1 MSAPTWYFREM
12 DRGEINIDPI
22 QREFFTTEALEGLA
36 DAVVRET
43 IQNSLDAAQEGKKV
57 SVRFC
62 LSGPEAAT
70 GYRHVLPFFAN
81 LWAHLGAKTSGLAQ
95 IPREGD
101 PVPFLVVEDFQTHG
115 LIGDPAQES
124 DVDGEGKKN
133 DFYYFWR
140 NVGRSGKE
148 QKDRGRW
155 GLGKTVFPASSR
167 INTFFGLSIREEE
180 PRRLLMGQAV
190 LKVHSVDGN
199 RRYPYGYFGVL
210 EDGQFAMPIADAGL
224 INEFASRF
232 GLERKNDPGLSLV
245 IPFPQPEI
253 THDEMVKAVVRQFFY
268 PILSGSL
275 TVVVGRRGGE
285 RVLDDSTLFPTLETM
300 HEGFRREITPL
311 AKLAEW
317 ACDLV
322 SDAFVSVNEL
332 SEDTAPK
339 WSTELLPPELLPG
352 LRTRFDQG
360 ERVAFRVPVWVRPAS
375 GRPAKSSF
383 HLFIQRDLAMGV
395 HRPRYI
401 REGIIVSDAVR
412 RSQHAVYAL
421 VVIDDKPL
429 ATLLGDA
436 ENPAHTE
443 WQERSANFR
452 DRYHHGASVLR
463 FVKNSVAE
471 VVQMVSHSDEAADP
485 GALLDIFF
493 LPEASEQDQLRPSPK
508 PQPRPGPETVGEEPV
523 VTGKKEKFRISKV
536 KGGFTVRQAEG
547 VSELPDAIEIRV
559 AYEVR
564 RGSPLKKYQP
574 ADFELDRP
582 PITIQKANA
591 EVGASRN
598 CLLIEKLQPN
608 FSVTVSGFDAERDLV
623 VRGVVREPKH
633 DSQI

>member
-1 MSAPTWYFREM
+1 M

-62 LSGPEAAT
+62 LSGSEAAT
-70 GYRHVLPFFAN
+70 AYRHVLPFFAN
-81 LWAHLGAKTSGLAQ
+81 LWAHLGTKTSGLAQ

-101 PVPFLVVEDFQTHG
+101 PVPFLVVEDFQSHG
-115 LIGDPAQES
+115 LKGDPAQES
-124 DVDGEGKKN
+124 DVDDEGKKN

-180 PRRLLMGQAV
+180 PRRVLMGQAV

-199 RRYPYGYFGVL
+199 RHYPYGYFGVL
-210 EDGQFAMPIADAGL
+210 EDGQFAMPVTDAGL
-224 INEFASRF
+224 INDFGSRF

-253 THDEMVKAVVRQFFY
+253 THDELVKAVVRQFFY

-285 RVLDDSTLFPTLETM
+285 RVLDDSTLLPTLETM
-300 HEGFRREITPL
+300 DEGFRRGITPL

-317 ACDLV
+317 ACDFA

-332 SEDTAPK
+332 SGDTAPK
-339 WSTELLPPELLPG
+339 WSTELLAPELLPG
-352 LRTRFDQG
+352 LRTKFDQG

-383 HLFIQRDLAMGV
+383 HLFMQRDLAMGV

-452 DRYHHGASVLR
+452 NRYDHGVSVLR

-471 VVQMVSHSDEAADP
+471 LVQMLSHSEEAIDR
-485 GALLDIFF
+485 GALVDIFF
-493 LPEASEQDQLRPSPK
+493 LPEALDDEQARSTPTAQPK
-508 PQPRPGPETVGEEPV
+508 PGVVTPPPRPV
-523 VTGKKEKFRISKV
+523 VTMKKEKFRISQV
-536 KGGFTVRQAEG
+536 KGGFTISRVEG
-547 VSELPDAIEIRV
+547 ITDLPDAIEVKV

-564 RGSPLKKYQP
+564 RGNALKRYQP
-574 ADFELDRP
+574 ADFDLDKP
-582 PITIQKANA
+582 PIRIHTDNA
-591 EVGASRN
+591 EVRASGN
-598 CLLIEKLQPN
+598 QLLIEKLQPD
-608 FSVTVSGFDAERDLV
+608 FRVSVSGFDADRDLV
-623 VRGVVREPKH
+623 VRGVAREATH
-633 DSQI
+633 DSQV